1 MKFPIRFKI
10 VALGLLISVVATS
23 VGVVVNTLN
32 YRNKAVDAMYT
43 QIKASLEDCR
53 INISSQTDQLDYVDA
68 IKTTKE
74 YIQTQYEANPYDPVF
89 ETFDEQYNYY
99 KAKYPYVYGPTGA
112 GLSLDM
118 LVFQNKYK
126 LIISLLEDS
135 MITSSGV
142 NCYLAYMDEARSR
155 IVYLGDYHS
164 DGKITEGCILPGSY
178 ASSFPSHLTKE
189 GDYYRYEVPETNE
202 HAFALMIHS
211 NVDSTILGYIFIK
224 YDFAKI
230 DEDVNRT
237 LLTTILTLSLTMLG
251 LIILFAILSHFYI
264 VRHVKKLNDTTL
276 EFSNSLDNAEDI
288 KVLDPKIKSHD
299 EIGELSASFVKV
311 ESSLIKYIDALQ
323 KETHEKE
330 MINAELSVA
339 STIQLEALPSRSFD
353 DDNIGLKASI
363 TTAKE
368 VGGDFYDYFYL
379 DDNRFAFLIAD
390 VSGKGVPAAL
400 FMMKAK
406 ELIKFELSQNDSL
419 QQVASNVNE
428 ALLIHNKEGLFV
440 TAFIAVFDIKNNKLK
455 YVNAGH
461 ERPFLIKDNEVTQ
474 LNIKNNFIL
483 GGVSDFKY
491 VEEEIDFD
499 VDTRLFLFTDGLNE
513 SINSKREE
521 FGYQNIE
528 RVLKEN
534 ASQGNREILR
544 IMSEELNKH
553 TNNVE
558 GFDDVTMMMFR
569 SKDIKNNLALKYLN
583 PTYQAIEDI
592 MDKFNNKFA
601 DLSPEFKGE
610 LGVVIDEIINNFI
623 SYEKRKNFTIS
634 VLFEKKDDLMH
645 ILLVNNG
652 VEFDPTKKEDKY
664 IEGYTRD
671 LEEGGLGITL
681 IRKFT
686 SSFTY
691 RREDDKNLLY
701 LTKKLGAPN
710 FRGV

>member
-53 INISSQTDQLDYVDA
+53 INISHQTDELNYIDA
-68 IKTTKE
+68 IKATKE

-89 ETFDEQYNYY
+89 ETFEEQYNYY

-118 LVFQNKYK
+118 LIFQNKYK

-142 NCYLAYMDEARSR
+142 NCYLAYMDDARSR
-155 IVYLGDYHS
+155 IVYLGDYRS
-164 DGKITEGCILPGSY
+164 DGRITEGCILPGSY
-178 ASSFPSHLTKE
+178 ASSFPSYLTKE
-189 GDYYRYEVPETNE
+189 GDYYRYEVPSTNE

-211 NVDSTILGYIFIK
+211 NVDSTIFGYIFIK
-224 YDFAKI
+224 YDFTKI

-276 EFSNSLDNAEDI
+276 EFSNSLDNLEDI
-288 KVLDPKIKSHD
+288 KVLDPKIKSRD

-419 QQVASNVNE
+419 EQVASYVNE

-440 TAFIAVFDIKNNKLK
+440 TAFIAVLDIKNNKLK

-483 GGVSDFKY
+483 GGVNGFKY

-534 ASQGNREILR
+534 ASQSNREILR

-569 SKDIKNNLALKYLN
+569 SKDPKNNLALKYLN

-601 DLSPEFKGE
+601 SLSPEFKGE
-610 LGVVIDEIINNFI
+610 LGVIIDEIINNFI
-623 SYEKRKNFTIS
+623 TYEKRKNFTIS

-652 VEFDPTKKEDKY
+652 VEFDPTKKKDKY

-701 LTKKLGAPN
+701 LTKKL
-710 FRGV
+710 